1 MADWTDGAQY
11 APVERPKAFVM
22 PRAEALEGHSTPA
35 HPADGR
41 PVQQPEHFEAPQAVA
56 LSELVPSQGP
66 RRDPSEAFHTASSG
80 VGAWGA
86 AHAWNPTLPLGPVA
100 QEPPTDDPAPDFPP
114 PAGLPTV
121 PVAAPGQQALA
132 PAPVQLPAGSL
143 AQLPPPTGAPVP
155 LPPPASATTAQPAVA
170 PPGQPAAL
178 PQAPVQRT
186 PVTPAPASSAP
197 VQQAPVTH
205 GPIPHGPFDPAPPG
219 YQPGQET
226 QAQRDQQ
233 WQQSTRQAPAP
244 RPQEPMPDR
253 ITLPYLVQQVGWL
266 MLAVLAFG
274 AVVPTFSWILL
285 LVASILANRSRAG
298 VLLMRQTYSAV
309 IWGLLALWVVSTFT
323 GNSYGALDSWARLAC
338 GLMIPFSL
346 VAGWDDLRRRAGR

>member
-11 APVERPKAFVM
+11 APVERPEAFVM
-22 PRAEALEGHSTPA
+22 PRAEALEGHSKPA

-56 LSELVPSQGP
+56 LAELAPSQGP

-86 AHAWNPTLPLGPVA
+86 AHAWHPTLPLGPVA
-100 QEPPTDDPAPDFPP
+100 QEPLTDDPAPDFPP

-121 PVAAPGQQALA
+121 PVAAPGQQSPA
-132 PAPVQLPAGSL
+132 PAQLPAGSL

-155 LPPPASATTAQPAVA
+155 LPPPASAATAQPPVA
-170 PPGQPAAL
+170 PQPAQQTPL
-178 PQAPVQRT
+178 PQAPGPQ
-186 PVTPAPASSAP
+186 ASAA
-197 VQQAPVTH
+197 QAPVRR
-205 GPIPHGPFDPAPPG
+205 GPFDPAPPG

-233 WQQSTRQAPAP
+233 WQQSTRQVPAP

-346 VAGWDDLRRRAGR
+346 IAGWDDLRRRAGR